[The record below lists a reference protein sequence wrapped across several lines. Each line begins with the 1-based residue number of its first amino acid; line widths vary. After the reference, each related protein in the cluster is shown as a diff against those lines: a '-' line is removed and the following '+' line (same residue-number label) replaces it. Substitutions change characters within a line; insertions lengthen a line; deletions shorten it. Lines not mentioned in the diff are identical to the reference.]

1 MQSNQIM
8 YSSERL
14 LKFEGKKNIDDIT
27 IRPISQGE
35 VKKPEHEKDS
45 SKISAKRAASAKRPK
60 TVEERLPAFYVRS
73 RSAAKIRE
81 KDRGIGG
88 FVSQY
93 NYLQKKDE
101 GSSMGQNAKTVT
113 GKSILRIIFVE
124 KYDYIIGASED
135 KNIYLWSFDSDALK
149 ALHALRDQSNEMS
162 PIAEGMFIYM

>member
-14 LKFEGKKNIDDIT
+14 LKFEGKKNLDDIT
-27 IRPISQGE
+27 VRPISQGE
-35 VKKPEHEKDS
+35 VKNPENERME
-45 SKISAKRAASAKRPK
+45 SKSPTKRVASAKRPK

-81 KDRGIGG
+81 KERGIGG

-93 NYLQKKDE
+93 SYLHKKEDASSISQKMK
-101 GSSMGQNAKTVT
+101 STT

-135 KNIYLWSFDSDALK
+135 KNIYIWGFDADALK
-149 ALHALRDQSNEMS
+149 ALHALRDQSNEANL
-162 PIAEGMFIYM
+162 ITDGR

>member
-14 LKFEGKKNIDDIT
+14 LKFEGKKNLDDIT
-27 IRPISQGE
+27 VRPISQGE
-35 VKKPEHEKDS
+35 VKTPESEKTDS
-45 SKISAKRAASAKRPK
+45 KAAAKRVASAKRPK

-81 KDRGIGG
+81 KERGIGG

-93 NYLQKKDE
+93 NYLQKKEDPN
-101 GSSMGQNAKTVT
+101 SISYKTKSAT

-135 KNIYLWSFDSDALK
+135 KNIYIWSFDADALK
-149 ALHALRDQSNEMS
+149 ALHALRDQSSEAN
-162 PIAEGMFIYM
+162 PITDGRSIDI

>member
-14 LKFEGKKNIDDIT
+14 LKFEGKKNLDDIT
-27 IRPISQGE
+27 VRPISQGE
-35 VKKPEHEKDS
+35 VKNPENERME
-45 SKISAKRAASAKRPK
+45 SKAPTKRVASAKRPK

-81 KDRGIGG
+81 KERGIGG

-93 NYLQKKDE
+93 SYLQKKEDT
-101 GSSMGQNAKTVT
+101 SSFSHKTKTAT

-135 KNIYLWSFDSDALK
+135 KNIYIWGFDADALK
-149 ALHALRDQSNEMS
+149 ALHALRDQSNEGNL
-162 PIAEGMFIYM
+162 ITDGR

>member
-35 VKKPEHEKDS
+35 VKGAEHEKDNF
-45 SKISAKRAASAKRPK
+45 KTMAKRAASAKRPK

-81 KDRGIGG
+81 KERGIGG

-93 NYLQKKDE
+93 NYLQKKE
-101 GSSMGQNAKTVT
+101 ESLAMNQHLKGVT

-135 KNIYLWSFDSDALK
+135 KNIYLWSFDADALK

-162 PIAEGMFIYM
+162 LIAEGMLIVL

>member
-14 LKFEGKKNIDDIT
+14 LKFEGKRNIDDIT
-27 IRPISQGE
+27 VRPLSQGDI
-35 VKKPEHEKDS
+35 KKPADERNE
-45 SKISAKRAASAKRPK
+45 SKAPAKRVASANRPK

-81 KDRGIGG
+81 KERGIGG

-93 NYLQKKDE
+93 AYLQKKE
-101 GSSMGQNAKTVT
+101 ENNPNNNPTTTAT
-113 GKSILRIIFVE
+113 GKSILRILFVE

-135 KNIYLWSFDSDALK
+135 KNIYVWGFDADALK
-149 ALHALRDQSNEMS
+149 ALHALRDQSPEMNN
-162 PIAEGMFIYM
+162 IAEGS